1 MASWPA
7 RQIQQQSLDVVSTQS
22 APAPSRTPSNPATGP
37 ISWPPNATRPLSD
50 IREITEPSLM
60 DMSSRFA
67 PNQSRSKQHGARLG
81 SVRHK
86 EPKKQYGSMKRSES
100 TRSHSLPKRSASSG
114 VRRVAPGV
122 DEYDPR
128 YDAISSSSYSPSPE
142 QASCYAVPL
151 SSVPRRSSSFGHSRR
166 ASRDKPLKPPA
177 DALYSIPNR
186 GLGRSPVKDARLRL
200 DSVTAGVA
208 HEVPS
213 RTFMRC
219 PHPMEIVD
227 SPSYKHPRASA
238 PISVGGGTVEGF
250 VKVTV
255 DDNERLKQR
264 RTLGIGTISI
274 DLLGYEEVSGGRKA
288 SFLALGS
295 ELVDSRHAPPPN
307 MVEPTNPLTPGDKFW
322 TTSPSMSALPFL
334 ISLPL
339 DTGPPPFSSKYASIR
354 FMLCATALIR
364 DGCAHYRVRTS
375 QEIQILPTYDPE
387 KALTSLANPLTAT
400 DEMVLPRTNGFER
413 IKLTA
418 GLHRQVWVSGST
430 LFVDLYVLN
439 KTHKHV
445 KRLDLNLE
453 RDILCYKHAAA
464 ATRERSANQAR
475 VFESNHHSVI
485 ATDTLRIGSS
495 GWSGI
500 EPHASE
506 TRTCVLELPRGH
518 ATVKCGKYFEV
529 RHFLTVTTSLSN
541 GKLVSVQ
548 LPVILVHMNSL
559 DVVPNSVAQV
569 AAAIEEKRAEQH
581 RHHRRRSSES
591 RRLQHG
597 PLRQRS
603 VSSPA
608 RSKDIRRQR
617 SYTQGRAFAAPRQQS
632 LDRQRAEKA
641 DMDILRHALDSSPR
655 KQKPHLQGLT
665 LKKVGSN
672 ISFATIGGRSVG
684 TESPFHAM
692 AFRTPP
698 SKERSATPGSGVAE
712 RVESIRARMRRVGS
726 FDTLHSKKSIFSRPW
741 QENARP
747 HIRHGGSTSQTA
759 DEHAGALRTQ
769 GSDHHQAI
777 IGPHVL
783 GLSHSVSRQPSFEV
797 VGIDTAAPQRP
808 GTGQGFRER
817 LDRSRFEFKAVRRK
831 ASGGMKDRGMGW
843 WEQMRQKTRESN
855 EGWI

>member
-1 MASWPA
+1 
-7 RQIQQQSLDVVSTQS
+7 
-22 APAPSRTPSNPATGP
+22 
-37 ISWPPNATRPLSD
+37 
-50 IREITEPSLM
+50 
-60 DMSSRFA
+60 
-67 PNQSRSKQHGARLG
+67 
-81 SVRHK
+81 
-86 EPKKQYGSMKRSES
+86 
-100 TRSHSLPKRSASSG
+100 
-114 VRRVAPGV
+114 
-122 DEYDPR
+122 
-128 YDAISSSSYSPSPE
+128 
-142 QASCYAVPL
+142 
-151 SSVPRRSSSFGHSRR
+151 
-166 ASRDKPLKPPA
+166 
-177 DALYSIPNR
+177 
-186 GLGRSPVKDARLRL
+186 
-200 DSVTAGVA
+200 
-208 HEVPS
+208 
-213 RTFMRC
+213 MRC

-227 SPSYKHPRASA
+227 SPSYKHPRVRLELQASA

-274 DLLGYEEVSGGRKA
+274 DLLGYEEVSGGRRA

-418 GLHRQVWVSGST
+418 GLHRRYG
-430 LFVDLYVLN
+430 
-439 KTHKHV
+439 
-445 KRLDLNLE
+445 
-453 RDILCYKHAAA
+453 
-464 ATRERSANQAR
+464 
-475 VFESNHHSVI
+475 
-485 ATDTLRIGSS
+485 
-495 GWSGI
+495 
-500 EPHASE
+500 
-506 TRTCVLELPRGH
+506 TCVLELPRGH
-518 ATVKCGKYFEV
+518 ATVKSGKYFEV

-569 AAAIEEKRAEQH
+569 AAAIEGKRAEQH

-698 SKERSATPGSGVAE
+698 SKERSATPGSGAAE

>member
-1 MASWPA
+1 M
-7 RQIQQQSLDVVSTQS
+7 
-22 APAPSRTPSNPATGP
+22 
-37 ISWPPNATRPLSD
+37 
-50 IREITEPSLM
+50 E
-60 DMSSRFA
+60 
-67 PNQSRSKQHGARLG
+67 
-81 SVRHK
+81 HK

-100 TRSHSLPKRSASSG
+100 TRSHSLPKRSVSSG
-114 VRRVAPGV
+114 MKRVAPGI
-122 DEYDPR
+122 DEYDQR
-128 YDAISSSSYSPSPE
+128 HDAISSSSYSPSPE
-142 QASCYAVPL
+142 QPSCYAVPL

-166 ASRDKPLKPPA
+166 DSRDKPFVRPDKPSA

-186 GLGRSPVKDARLRL
+186 GLGRSPVKDARLRF
-200 DSVTAGVA
+200 DPVTAGMA
-208 HEVPS
+208 HGVPS

-227 SPSYKHPRASA
+227 SPSYKHPRVRLELQASA

-295 ELVDSRHAPPPN
+295 ELVDSRHPPPPN

-322 TTSPSMSALPFL
+322 TTSPSTSALPFL

-339 DTGPPPFSSKYASIR
+339 DTGPPPFTSKYASIR
-354 FMLCATALIR
+354 FMLCTTALIR

-418 GLHRQVWVSGST
+418 GLHRQVWVSGSS
-430 LFVDLYVLN
+430 LFVDVHVLN

-445 KRLDLNLE
+445 KRLDLSLE

-475 VFESNHHSVI
+475 VFENNHQSVI
-485 ATDTLRIGSS
+485 ATDTLRVGSN

-506 TRTCVLELPRGH
+506 TRTFVLELPRGH
-518 ATVKCGKYFEV
+518 ATIKSGKYFEV
-529 RHFLTVTTSLSN
+529 RYFLTVTASLSN
-541 GKLVSVQ
+541 SKLVSVQ
-548 LPVILVHMNSL
+548 LPIILVHMNSL

-569 AAAIEEKRAEQH
+569 AAAIEEKRAEQY

-655 KQKPHLQGLT
+655 KQKPYLQGLT

-672 ISFATIGGRSVG
+672 ISFATIGGRSGG

-692 AFRTPP
+692 AFRTPSP
-698 SKERSATPGSGVAE
+698 KEGPATTGSGAAE
-712 RVESIRARMRRVGS
+712 GVEGIRARMRRMGS
-726 FDTLHSKKSIFSRPW
+726 IDTLHSKKSIFSRPW

-747 HIRHGGSTSQTA
+747 HIRHGGSTSKGVDQ
-759 DEHAGALRTQ
+759 HARPSRAQ
-769 GSDHHQAI
+769 GSEHQAI

-783 GLSHSVSRQPSFEV
+783 GLSNSISRQPSFEV
-797 VGIDTAAPQRP
+797 VGIDTATAQRP
-808 GTGQGFRER
+808 ATGQGFRER

-831 ASGGMKDRGMGW
+831 AGGGMKDRGMGW
-843 WEQMRQKTRESN
+843 WEQKRQKARENNN